1 MPTRSYAELAPL
13 VLQAPIIAD
22 ATIRSAV
29 RIKGAE
35 AQTVADGFVRFYVNA
50 DVAALIRGPGAV
62 VAQVGYVIDMPFDAR
77 GRTPRPKGMRVL
89 IFARPVPG
97 RPDQVQLLEP
107 GAQLPWTPAN
117 DALVRQIAQAAV
129 APDAP
134 PTITGIGNAF
144 HVPGSLPGEG
154 ETQIFLRT
162 QSGDPVSLSILR
174 RPGEQRRWAVA
185 LGEIVDDAAGPPQR
199 DTLLWY
205 RLACGLPPALPEES
219 TANEAPDR
227 AEIARDDYAFVM
239 QALGPC
245 AR

>member
-1 MPTRSYAELAPL
+1 MGYANVAPL
-13 VLQAPIIAD
+13 VLTAPIIAD

-29 RIKGAE
+29 RIKGVE
-35 AQTVADGFVRFYVNA
+35 SQGVVDGFVRFYVMA

-62 VAQVGYVIDMPFDAR
+62 AAQVGYLVDMPLEAG
-77 GRTPRPKGMRVL
+77 GRLPRPKGMRV
-89 IFARPVPG
+89 IMFARPVAG
-97 RPDQVQLLEP
+97 RPDQVQLIEQ
-107 GAQLPWTPAN
+107 GAQLLWSPAT
-117 DALVRQIAQAAV
+117 DSLVRNIAEAAIQ
-129 APDAP
+129 PDAAP
-134 PTITGIGNAF
+134 AITGIGNAF

-174 RPGEQRRWAVA
+174 RPGESPRWAVA

-205 RLACGLPPALPEES
+205 RLACGLPATLPEES
-219 TANEAPDR
+219 TANEDPERGA
-227 AEIARDDYAFVM
+227 IAREDYAFVL

-245 AR
+245 TG